1 VNGRRGGEDL
11 AVLIERSAELKRDLV
26 DFACSP
32 RLERALAAAIMEAG
46 LEELKEADAIGTIDR
61 FALQY
66 RMRDGRTVVDRFVA
80 SRPDLDAADREM
92 LLGWRD
98 PVEGIFEIRSK
109 DRDAITLL
117 NLIDDLEYRTYSNMG
132 PAAFRPLP
140 RGGFV
145 YARLVP
151 IRPVPRA
158 WLVSGMMTT
167 YRKSGAG
174 YIAKVALQLATKRPE
189 LVFRNPEKVEQGWK
203 QMREDRAGFV
213 EFFGGDE
220 LVLPPAEAG
229 ERLNAYYRQRQEAAL
244 ARKPGRRRPPN
255 LPGVD
260 VPVFDFPSGLADAD
274 TVGVIFDDVD
284 GLNFYPD
291 YGMLQ
296 DLFGD
301 PVLAADKQYADVLR
315 GYLRSETIAPLP
327 LQRLAAA
334 HPDTVDAVFRKIL
347 RKRDF
352 TWAEHGEALMRRRKA
367 WYYQREPRP
376 GVSVIGDR
384 LLELAFGGRRYTRE
398 RRLGGAALRDNDW
411 LWSCTAMNG
420 DARARR

>member
-1 VNGRRGGEDL
+1 MNGRRGGEDL
-11 AVLIERSAELKRDLV
+11 ARLIERSAELKRDLV

-32 RLERALAAAIMEAG
+32 RLERTLAAAMLEAG
-46 LEELKEADAIGTIDR
+46 LDELEKADAISTIDW

-109 DRDAITLL
+109 DRDAMILL

-132 PAAFRPLP
+132 PAFLRQLP
-140 RGGFV
+140 KGGFV
-145 YARLVP
+145 HARLVP
-151 IRPVPRA
+151 IHPAPGA
-158 WLVSGMMTT
+158 WLISGMMTT
-167 YRKSGAG
+167 YRKSDAG
-174 YIAKVALQLATKRPE
+174 YIAKVALELATKRPE
-189 LVFRNPEKVEQGWK
+189 LVFRNPDKVEQGWK

-213 EFFGGDE
+213 AFFGSDE

-255 LPGVD
+255 LPGLD
-260 VPVFDFPSGLADAD
+260 VPIFEFPPGLDAD

-284 GLNFYPD
+284 GLNIYPD
-291 YGMLQ
+291 YGTLR

-301 PVLAADKQYADVLR
+301 PVLAADKRYAEVLR
-315 GYLRSETIAPLP
+315 GYLGSETIAPLP

-367 WYYQREPRP
+367 WYYEREPRP

-384 LLELAFGGRRYTRE
+384 LLELAFGCR
-398 RRLGGAALRDNDW
+398 W
-411 LWSCTAMNG
+411 
-420 DARARR
+420 

>member
-11 AVLIERSAELKRDLV
+11 ARLIERSAELKRDLV

-32 RLERALAAAIMEAG
+32 RLERALAAAMLEAG
-46 LEELKEADAIGTIDR
+46 LEEFEESDAIGTIDR

-80 SRPDLDAADREM
+80 SRADLDAADREM

-109 DRDAITLL
+109 DRDAIILL

-132 PAAFRPLP
+132 RVAFRPLP
-140 RGGFV
+140 RRGFV
-145 YARLVP
+145 HARLVP
-151 IRPVPRA
+151 IRPVPGV
-158 WLVSGMMTT
+158 WLVSGTMST
-167 YRKSGAG
+167 YRKSGARS
-174 YIAKVALQLATKRPE
+174 IAKVALELATKRSE
-189 LVFRNPEKVEQGWK
+189 LVFRNPDKVEQGWK

-220 LVLPPAEAG
+220 LILPPAEAG

-244 ARKPGRRRPPN
+244 ARKPGRRRPLN
-255 LPGVD
+255 LPGAD
-260 VPVFDFPSGLADAD
+260 VPVFEFPPGLAEAE
-274 TVGVIFDDVD
+274 TVGVIFDDLD
-284 GLNFYPD
+284 GLNMYPD
-291 YGMLQ
+291 YGMLR

-301 PVLAADKQYADVLR
+301 PALAADKRYADVLQ
-315 GYLRSETIAPLP
+315 GYLGSETIAPLP

-352 TWAEHGEALMRRRKA
+352 TWTEHGDALMRRRKA
-367 WYYQREPRP
+367 WYYRREPRP

-384 LLELAFGGRRYTRE
+384 LLELAFGGR
-398 RRLGGAALRDNDW
+398 W
-411 LWSCTAMNG
+411 
-420 DARARR
+420 

>member
-11 AVLIERSAELKRDLV
+11 ARLIERSAELKRDLV

-32 RLERALAAAIMEAG
+32 RLERTLAAAVLEAG
-46 LEELKEADAIGTIDR
+46 LDELEKADAISTIDW

-109 DRDAITLL
+109 DRDAMILL

-132 PAAFRPLP
+132 PAFLRQLP
-140 RGGFV
+140 KGGFV
-145 YARLVP
+145 HARLVP
-151 IRPVPRA
+151 IHPAPGA
-158 WLVSGMMTT
+158 WLISGMMTT
-167 YRKSGAG
+167 YRKSDAE
-174 YIAKVALQLATKRPE
+174 YIAKVALELAAKRPE
-189 LVFRNPEKVEQGWK
+189 LVFRNPDKVEQGWK

-213 EFFGGDE
+213 AFFGSDE

-244 ARKPGRRRPPN
+244 ARKLGRHRPPN
-255 LPGVD
+255 LPGLD
-260 VPVFDFPSGLADAD
+260 VPIFEFPPGLDAD

-284 GLNFYPD
+284 GLNIYPD
-291 YGMLQ
+291 YGTLR

-301 PVLAADKQYADVLR
+301 PVLAADKRYAEVLR
-315 GYLRSETIAPLP
+315 GYLGSETIAPLP

-347 RKRDF
+347 RKREF
-352 TWAEHGEALMRRRKA
+352 TWAEHGEELMRRRKA
-367 WYYQREPRP
+367 WYYEREPRP

-384 LLELAFGGRRYTRE
+384 LLELAFGCR
-398 RRLGGAALRDNDW
+398 W
-411 LWSCTAMNG
+411 
-420 DARARR
+420 

>member
-1 VNGRRGGEDL
+1 VTGRRDGEEL
-11 AVLIERSAELKRDLV
+11 TRLIERSSELKRDLV

-32 RLERALAAAIMEAG
+32 RLRRSMAAAMREAG
-46 LEELKEADAIGTIDR
+46 LEDLDGADAINTIDW

-66 RMRDGRTVVDRFVA
+66 HMRDGRSVVDRFVA

-109 DRDAITLL
+109 DRDAIILL

-145 YARLVP
+145 FARLVP
-151 IRPVPRA
+151 IRPVPDA
-158 WLVSGMMTT
+158 WLVSGTMSS
-167 YRKSGAG
+167 YPKSGAG
-174 YIAKVALQLATKRPE
+174 YIAKTALKLATKRPA
-189 LVFRNPEKVEQGWK
+189 LVFRNPDKIEQGWE
-203 QMREDRAGFV
+203 QMREDRAGFLA
-213 EFFGGDE
+213 FFGGDE
-220 LVLPPAEAG
+220 LVLPPAEAE

-244 ARKPGRRRPPN
+244 ARQPGRRRPPN

-260 VPVFDFPSGLADAD
+260 VPAFEFPPGLADAE
-274 TVGVIFDDVD
+274 TVGIIFDHVD
-284 GLNFYPD
+284 GLNIYPE
-291 YGMLQ
+291 YGMLRE
-296 DLFGD
+296 LFGD
-301 PVLAADKQYADVLR
+301 PALAADKWYADALR

-347 RKRDF
+347 RQPDF
-352 TWAEHGEALMRRRKA
+352 IWAKDGEALMRRRKA
-367 WYYQREPRP
+367 WYYRSEPRP
-376 GVSVIGDR
+376 GVSVIGAR
-384 LLELAFGGRRYTRE
+384 LIELASGSRR
-398 RRLGGAALRDNDW
+398 
-411 LWSCTAMNG
+411 
-420 DARARR
+420 